1 RTPKT
6 HSRQN
11 AIDQLAV
18 NIRQAKIAALEAV
31 GEFLVIDP
39 KAVHHRSIEVMDV
52 HRILGHVIAIVVG
65 GPVTESAFHAAAR
78 HPNRIATA
86 MMIATVIVLLDF
98 ALRVNRAAK
107 FTAPNYQGIVQHAAA
122 LQILHQ
128 RGAWLIRILALL
140 ADAFGQRVML
150 VPSAMI

>member
-1 RTPKT
+1 MKSSFARSENVGQASCLSHHRIKIENLYDRQDACSTFSELTARHRTPKT

-78 HPNRIATA
+78 QPNRIATA
-86 MMIATVIVLLDF
+86 MMIATVI
-98 ALRVNRAAK
+98 
-107 FTAPNYQGIVQHAAA
+107 
-122 LQILHQ
+122 
-128 RGAWLIRILALL
+128 
-140 ADAFGQRVML
+140 
-150 VPSAMI
+150 